1 MVQYAPQKALS
12 MQCLD
17 GYKCLDGHV
26 VDVRHQHELQQGL
39 QIRRRIALV
48 CAVFRSPN
56 APMLSVQLSHH
67 PLYQRPETSHL
78 SLLPSSQMKK
88 KHRGNK
94 ERNFSGRKISTMT
107 RNYSVKS
114 NHPSY
119 PGVSRQAFRWLWS
132 ISFHIWEMRF
142 TSWAS
147 DSDSREQKNL

>member
-88 KHRGNK
+88 NIEEIKR
-94 ERNFSGRKISTMT
+94 E
-107 RNYSVKS
+107 
-114 NHPSY
+114 
-119 PGVSRQAFRWLWS
+119 
-132 ISFHIWEMRF
+132 
-142 TSWAS
+142 TSAG
-147 DSDSREQKNL
+147 EK